1 MHANACCSHKTVKSK
16 LNVTTLTDFTFVICT
31 IAAPMTA
38 ITRTIPVDTKSF
50 TVNWEVTDS
59 SHKYIITWTNLL
71 TGVKENV
78 TVAENTNEYKVTGL
92 SGIDNYDV
100 TVTAINSCGV
110 MMSDPVTVY
119 GKIVNMSMHMLIKN
133 HMIRSCDDCNYI

>member
-1 MHANACCSHKTVKSK
+1 
-16 LNVTTLTDFTFVICT
+16 
-31 IAAPMTA
+31 MTA

-59 SHKYIITWTNLL
+59 NHKYIITWTNLL

-78 TVAENTNEYKVTGL
+78 TVSENTNEYKVTGL

-100 TVTAINSCGV
+100 TVTAINSCGM

-133 HMIRSCDDCNYI
+133 HMIRSCDNYNYI